1 MQRENIE
8 TIIIGGGQAGLSMG
22 YHLARRGAEFLI
34 LEAHERIGDSW
45 RKRWDSL
52 RLFTPAEFD
61 ALPGMPFP
69 AHPDAFP
76 TKDQMADYLEAYARH
91 FNLPVETGVRVN
103 RVSKSGDGFLVSAGD
118 REFRAGHV
126 VVAMADFQRARV
138 PKLAGELDP
147 RIVQFHSSEYRN
159 PAQLAEG
166 DVLVVGVGNSGAEL
180 ALEFARAGHRTWLS
194 GRPSGE
200 LPFRIDGA
208 VARLF
213 LRQLL
218 FRVVFHRILTIRTPI
233 GRKVR
238 PRMRSHAAPLIR
250 TKSKQLAAAGVRRVP
265 RTAGVRHGRPVLDD
279 GQLLDVSNVVWC
291 TGFDPGFSWIDLPV
305 FDELGDPVHWRG
317 VAVAEPRLSFVGL
330 QFLYAMSSSMIHGV
344 ERDADYI
351 AEQITSASRVAVAAP
366 SVLRDTLV
374 HPVPVGVGR
383 REMGDKA
390 HRR

>member
-1 MQRENIE
+1 MQREKIE
-8 TIIIGGGQAGLSMG
+8 TIVIGGGQAGLSMG

-34 LEAHERIGDSW
+34 LEAHQRIGDSW

-52 RLFTPAEFD
+52 RLFTPARFD
-61 ALPGMPFP
+61 ALPGLPFP

-76 TKDQMADYLEAYARH
+76 TKDEMADYLEAYARH
-91 FNLPVETGVRVN
+91 FNLPVRTGL
-103 RVSKSGDGFLVSAGD
+103 RVSRVSELEDGFLVEAGD
-118 REFRAGHV
+118 REFLAGHV
-126 VVAMADFQRARV
+126 VVAMADFQRPRV
-138 PKLAGELDP
+138 PQFGGELDP
-147 RIVQFHSSEYRN
+147 RIVQLHSSEYRN

-180 ALEFARAGHRTWLS
+180 AMEFTRAGHRTWLS

-200 LPFRIDGA
+200 IPFRIDGA
-208 VARLF
+208 PARLF

-218 FRVVFHRILTIRTPI
+218 FRVVFHRILTIRTPF
-233 GRKVR
+233 GRRVQ

-250 TKSKQLAAAGVRRVP
+250 TKSKHLTAAGVMWVP
-265 RTAGVRHGRPVLDD
+265 RTVGVRGGRPLLED
-279 GQLLDVSNVVWC
+279 GRLLQVSNVVWC

-305 FDELGDPVHWRG
+305 FDERGDPMHRRG

-351 AEQITSASRVAVAAP
+351 AEQITSAGRVAEAAP
-366 SVLRDTLV
+366 SVLRDSLV
-374 HPVPVGVGR
+374 HPVQAGKAVGW
-383 REMGDKA
+383 
-390 HRR
+390 